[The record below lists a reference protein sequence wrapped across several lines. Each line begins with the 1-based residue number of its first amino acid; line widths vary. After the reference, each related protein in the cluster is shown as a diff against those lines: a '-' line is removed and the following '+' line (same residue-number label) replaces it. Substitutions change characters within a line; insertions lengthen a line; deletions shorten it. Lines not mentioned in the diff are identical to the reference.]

1 PPGSLRLH
9 LPGLQPV
16 PVADRPATGDDGA
29 EVPGPVVRSRQEARR
44 PGAGG
49 GRPGPSPAPAP
60 GRPVRRRE
68 AARRHRPRPGQG
80 PADPVRRRTDLGAG
94 RRERPGGHPPAAPR
108 RHRTRRR
115 RHLRD
120 ARPAPGSLGRP
131 GHPHRRRRDHRRSAP
146 HPQSRSHPGVALT
159 PIPLRTPMP
168 AFLKN
173 KWLWIGLA
181 LLVAVVIGLSLMQKA
196 GAAKKAELAEAA
208 EKTVESPYSAIA
220 NGKIDIEGGIIQI
233 AARRG
238 GVVRDVLVQEGDLV
252 KAGQILARQEDDEP
266 RLSLQTATADLAQAE
281 SQLRMINV
289 DIATAQREH
298 DRLQKLVATNFVA
311 AQRMDQARDAIAQ
324 AQARLASQQAAVQ
337 TARARRDQ
345 AAYNVE
351 LTVIRSPADG
361 RIVRRYANPGA
372 GASTLNVSNMFDL
385 EPAAPRIARAEIV
398 EADIPNVSVD
408 QAVEITP

>member
-1 PPGSLRLH
+1 
-9 LPGLQPV
+9 
-16 PVADRPATGDDGA
+16 
-29 EVPGPVVRSRQEARR
+29 
-44 PGAGG
+44 
-49 GRPGPSPAPAP
+49 
-60 GRPVRRRE
+60 
-68 AARRHRPRPGQG
+68 
-80 PADPVRRRTDLGAG
+80 
-94 RRERPGGHPPAAPR
+94 
-108 RHRTRRR
+108 
-115 RHLRD
+115 
-120 ARPAPGSLGRP
+120 
-131 GHPHRRRRDHRRSAP
+131 
-146 HPQSRSHPGVALT
+146 
-159 PIPLRTPMP
+159 MP

-181 LLVAVVIGLSLMQKA
+181 LLVVLIVGFGMMQKA
-196 GAAKKAELAEAA
+196 GAAKKAELAQAA
-208 EKTVESPYSAIA
+208 EKKVESPYSAIA

-238 GVVRDVLVQEGDLV
+238 GVVRDVLVQEGDMV
-252 KAGQILARQEDDEP
+252 TAGQILARQEDDEP
-266 RLSLQTATADLAQAE
+266 RLSLQTAAADLAQAE
-281 SQLRMINV
+281 SQLRLINV
-289 DIATAQREH
+289 DIAAAQREY
-298 DRLQKLVATNFVA
+298 DRLSKLVATNFVA

-408 QAVEITP
+408 QAVEITPEGDPSKVYVGKVLRRAAVFGARKLASDDPSQRTDERVVEVVVAVDEAPLLIGQRVLVKFMKPGETAGAKRDNASTGVPATRAMKAPARA